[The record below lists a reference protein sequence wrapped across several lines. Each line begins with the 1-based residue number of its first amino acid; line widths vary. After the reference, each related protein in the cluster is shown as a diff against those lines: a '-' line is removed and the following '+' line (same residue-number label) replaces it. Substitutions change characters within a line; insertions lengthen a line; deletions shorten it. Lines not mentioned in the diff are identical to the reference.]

1 MYALQIVNCGILAHI
16 NNFCHLENKIT
27 YLDHN
32 ATTPVDPRVIVEV
45 TSSFHQLYANASS
58 SYFFGN
64 SSKIAI
70 EKAKTN
76 VAKLLS
82 ADSNEI
88 YFNSGATEGIN
99 FALKG
104 LALHPKNI
112 KKHIITCATE
122 HKAVLK
128 TCQYLENI
136 GYEIEYLPVNSTGEI
151 NLSQLEQAIKND
163 TLLICLMWVNNETG
177 VIHPIKEIGRIAKEA
192 GIYFVCDGTQG
203 VGKLPID
210 ITECNID
217 VFCFSGHKFHA
228 PKGIGGI
235 YINHS
240 ITKQNKI
247 QSLLHGGGQENGL
260 RSGTYNVPLIAGL
273 EMAFNIAQEEMD
285 SNKTHIMHL
294 RDLLET
300 ELLKIEGTFINGKNA
315 SRIYTTTNIC
325 IPGFDTEF
333 FLGINRDIAVSNGS
347 ACSSALIEPSHVL
360 LAMGVKND
368 DAMNS
373 LRVSIGKDNT
383 IEDIQLLMQRIK
395 NFITN
400 H

>member
-32 ATTPVDPRVIVEV
+32 ATTPVDPRVIIEV

-76 VAKLLS
+76 IAKLLG
-82 ADSNEI
+82 ADSSEI

-104 LALHPKNI
+104 LALHPQNS

-136 GYEIEYLPVNSTGEI
+136 GFEIEYLPTNNEGEI
-151 NLSQLEQAIKND
+151 NLFQLQEAIKND
-163 TLLICLMWVNNETG
+163 TFLICLMWVNNETG
-177 VIHPIKEIGRIAKEA
+177 IIHPIKKIGELAKES
-192 GIYFVCDGTQG
+192 GVYFVCDGTQG
-203 VGKLPID
+203 IGKLPINM
-210 ITECNID
+210 TENNID
-217 VFCFSGHKFHA
+217 IFCFSGHKFNA

-235 YINHS
+235 YINHI
-240 ITKQNKI
+240 ITKHNKI
-247 QSLLHGGGQENGL
+247 QPLLHGGGQENGL
-260 RSGTYNVPLIAGL
+260 RSGTYNVPLIVGL
-273 EMAFNIAQEEMD
+273 EMACNIVQEEMD
-285 SNKTHIMHL
+285 NNKTYIKQL
-294 RDLLET
+294 RDFLENELLEI
-300 ELLKIEGTFINGKNA
+300 KGAYINGEKN
-315 SRIYTTTNIC
+315 SRIYNTTNIC
-325 IPGFDTEF
+325 IPGFDTEIF
-333 FLGINRDIAVSNGS
+333 IGMNKDIAVSNGS

-360 LAMGVKND
+360 LAMGVRND
-368 DAMNS
+368 DAMAS

-383 IEDIQLLMQRIK
+383 IEDIQLLIQRIK
-395 NFITN
+395 NFIN
-400 H
+400 N

>member
-1 MYALQIVNCGILAHI
+1 MNALQIVNCGILAHI

-32 ATTPVDPRVIVEV
+32 ATTPIDPRVIVEV

-64 SSKIAI
+64 SSRIAI

-76 VAKLLS
+76 IAKLLS

-104 LALHPKNI
+104 LALHPQNF

-136 GYEIEYLPVNSTGEI
+136 GFEIEYLPTNNEGEI
-151 NLSQLEQAIKND
+151 NLFQLQEAIKND

-177 VIHPIKEIGRIAKEA
+177 IIHPIKKIGELAKES
-192 GIYFVCDGTQG
+192 GVYFVCDGTQG
-203 VGKLPID
+203 IGKLPINM
-210 ITECNID
+210 TENNID
-217 VFCFSGHKFHA
+217 IFCFSGHKFNA

-235 YINHS
+235 YINHI
-240 ITKQNKI
+240 ITKHNKI
-247 QSLLHGGGQENGL
+247 QALLHGGGQENGL

-273 EMAFNIAQEEMD
+273 EMACNIVQEEMD
-285 SNKTHIMHL
+285 NNKAYIKQL
-294 RDLLET
+294 RDFLENELLEI
-300 ELLKIEGTFINGKNA
+300 KGAYINGEKT
-315 SRIYTTTNIC
+315 SRIYNTTNIC
-325 IPGFDTEF
+325 IPGFDTEIF
-333 FLGINRDIAVSNGS
+333 IGMNKDIAVSNGS

-360 LAMGVKND
+360 LAMGVRND
-368 DAMNS
+368 DAMAS

-383 IEDIQLLMQRIK
+383 IEDIQLLIQRIK
-395 NFITN
+395 NFIN
-400 H
+400 N

>member
-1 MYALQIVNCGILAHI
+1 MDALQIVNCGILAHI
-16 NNFCHLENKIT
+16 NNFCNLENKIT

-32 ATTPVDPRVIVEV
+32 ATTPVDPRVIIEV

-76 VAKLLS
+76 IAKLLG
-82 ADSNEI
+82 ADSSEI

-104 LALHPKNI
+104 LALHPQNS

-136 GYEIEYLPVNSTGEI
+136 GFEIEYLPTNKEGEI
-151 NLSQLEQAIKND
+151 NLFQLQEAIKND
-163 TLLICLMWVNNETG
+163 TFLICLMWVNNETG
-177 VIHPIKEIGRIAKEA
+177 IIHPIKKIGELAKES
-192 GIYFVCDGTQG
+192 GVYFVCDGTQG
-203 VGKLPID
+203 IGKLPINM
-210 ITECNID
+210 TENNID
-217 VFCFSGHKFHA
+217 IFCFSGHKFNA

-235 YINHS
+235 YINHI
-240 ITKQNKI
+240 ITKHNKI
-247 QSLLHGGGQENGL
+247 QPLLHGGGQENGL
-260 RSGTYNVPLIAGL
+260 RSGTYNVPLIVGL
-273 EMAFNIAQEEMD
+273 EMACNIVQEEMD
-285 SNKTHIMHL
+285 NNKTYIKQL
-294 RDLLET
+294 RDFLENELLEI
-300 ELLKIEGTFINGKNA
+300 KGAYINGEKT
-315 SRIYTTTNIC
+315 SRIYNTTNIC
-325 IPGFDTEF
+325 IPGFDTEIF
-333 FLGINRDIAVSNGS
+333 IGMNKDIAVSNGS

-360 LAMGVKND
+360 LAMGVRND
-368 DAMNS
+368 DAMAS

-383 IEDIQLLMQRIK
+383 IEDIQLLIQRIK
-395 NFITN
+395 NFIN
-400 H
+400 N